1 LKHCRRPSRDKR
13 LHDYYQRHQFSLLK
27 ELQNVFGGIAEN
39 LPPTSEHLPPLVR
52 SKDEFKNNKLNMN
65 YLGLDRKEVSKTVD
79 QLNNLLSNYHVYYQ
93 NLRNFHWNVD
103 GENFFD
109 LHEQFEDLYDDAR
122 EKIDE
127 IAERILTLRLRPVST
142 MSAYL
147 NRASVE
153 ESEILEDEREMVN
166 TVLENHR
173 IIIENMRKVIRAADA
188 VEDEG
193 TIDMVGGFLAELEK
207 ASWML
212 DAWRAKKH
220 ESVTA

>member
-1 LKHCRRPSRDKR
+1 
-13 LHDYYQRHQFSLLK
+13 
-27 ELQNVFGGIAEN
+27 
-39 LPPTSEHLPPLVR
+39 
-52 SKDEFKNNKLNMN
+52 MN
-65 YLGLDRKEVSKTVD
+65 YLGLDRKDVAKTVD
-79 QLNNLLSNYHVYYQ
+79 QLNDLLSNYHLYYQ

-109 LHEQFEDLYDDAR
+109 LHEEFENLYDDAR

-147 NRASVE
+147 NRAAIE
-153 ESEILEDEREMVN
+153 EAEVTTDEHYMVD

-173 IIIENMRKVIRAADA
+173 IIIDNMRQVMRAADK

-193 TIDMVGGFLAELEK
+193 TLDMIGGFLAEIEK
-207 ASWML
+207 SSWML

>member
-1 LKHCRRPSRDKR
+1 
-13 LHDYYQRHQFSLLK
+13 
-27 ELQNVFGGIAEN
+27 
-39 LPPTSEHLPPLVR
+39 
-52 SKDEFKNNKLNMN
+52 MN
-65 YLGLDRKEVSKTVD
+65 YLGLDRKDVSKTVD
-79 QLNNLLSNYHVYYQ
+79 QLNDLLSNYHVYYQ

-147 NRASVE
+147 NRANVE
-153 ESEILEDEREMVN
+153 ESEILEDEREMVH

-193 TIDMVGGFLAELEK
+193 TIDMVGGFLSELEK